1 MVADVLKRGLTVPVY
16 KGAENDLNLDSYRR
30 VTVTSMVAKVLEF
43 LVLEWLQPVFMEAS
57 LAHVNQSRQCH
68 VGTPSLL
75 PKRLWPG
82 ISESQRW
89 ESCLHVTCRR
99 LWTQGE
105 YNHWTGLLD
114 WTTGLTQT
122 AKYTSFS
129 AEQKLNVLIPS
140 VTSLTLLPTVSFQR
154 TKVMCIFNYNKFTFG
169 GFA

>member
-1 MVADVLKRGLTVPVY
+1 MASWLSIGRLVGIWEAVVIWLLNAVMELEVVADVLKRGLTVPVY

-105 YNHWTGLLD
+105 YNHWT
-114 WTTGLTQT
+114 
-122 AKYTSFS
+122 
-129 AEQKLNVLIPS
+129 
-140 VTSLTLLPTVSFQR
+140 
-154 TKVMCIFNYNKFTFG
+154 
-169 GFA
+169 